1 MKGKI
6 LIVIIFIVF
15 FIKTTYADTPR
26 YFNIN
31 SNEIN
36 QKNNE
41 PKISATSYLV
51 GDLNTGEIIISK
63 NQNTI
68 LPMASISK
76 LMTAIV
82 TEDFSKNEEYTEISK
97 KALATNGKN
106 GELKLGE
113 KIKVGDLIY
122 PLLLE
127 SSNDA
132 AEALAEYFGRDNFIS
147 KMNQKAKT
155 LKMDSTKYEDPSGL
169 SENNDSTAADLFKL
183 TCYITQNQN
192 NLFKITTLR
201 SYNNQKHNWSNISQ
215 FLKKDEYIGGKSG
228 YTDKAKQTVISL
240 FSLELGQNIY
250 RPICI
255 VLLGSN
261 DRKRDVE
268 SILKYLDKNIY
279 YGGSGD
285 AKADWVKEKI
295 GRPEINE
302 QQYIN
307 MSFGGDIMLDRGV
320 RNSVVKNFN
329 NDYSS
334 LFEKLP
340 KLKLQDIVFAN
351 LEGTASD
358 KGKDL
363 HNLYSFRMDPSV
375 IPTLAGAGINI
386 LSVANNHIGD
396 FGLDAYID
404 TLSRLKENEILY
416 TGGGNNKIEAETPA
430 ITEKYGMKIGFLG
443 FSDKGPEG
451 MEATDEQAGIL
462 LANNKN
468 FDQIIQNASKKVDY
482 LIVSIHFGEEYQN
495 KHNQR
500 QEYLAHKAIDD
511 GAKIIIGSHPHVVED
526 TEVYSKKDCTQSS
539 CVGYIAYSLGN
550 FIFDQS
556 WSTSTMQGMILNI
569 KLWRD
574 GSMNIRK
581 DTIKLNKAFQ
591 PDQILIGKEE
601 KIKFK

>member
-183 TCYITQNQN
+183 
-192 NLFKITTLR
+192 
-201 SYNNQKHNWSNISQ
+201 
-215 FLKKDEYIGGKSG
+215 
-228 YTDKAKQTVISL
+228 
-240 FSLELGQNIY
+240 
-250 RPICI
+250 
-255 VLLGSN
+255 
-261 DRKRDVE
+261 
-268 SILKYLDKNIY
+268 
-279 YGGSGD
+279 
-285 AKADWVKEKI
+285 
-295 GRPEINE
+295 
-302 QQYIN
+302 
-307 MSFGGDIMLDRGV
+307 
-320 RNSVVKNFN
+320 
-329 NDYSS
+329 
-334 LFEKLP
+334 P
-340 KLKLQDIVFAN
+340 K
-351 LEGTASD
+351 T
-358 KGKDL
+358 
-363 HNLYSFRMDPSV
+363 
-375 IPTLAGAGINI
+375 
-386 LSVANNHIGD
+386 
-396 FGLDAYID
+396 
-404 TLSRLKENEILY
+404 
-416 TGGGNNKIEAETPA
+416 
-430 ITEKYGMKIGFLG
+430 
-443 FSDKGPEG
+443 
-451 MEATDEQAGIL
+451 
-462 LANNKN
+462 
-468 FDQIIQNASKKVDY
+468 
-482 LIVSIHFGEEYQN
+482 
-495 KHNQR
+495 
-500 QEYLAHKAIDD
+500 
-511 GAKIIIGSHPHVVED
+511 KIIYLKSP
-526 TEVYSKKDCTQSS
+526 
-539 CVGYIAYSLGN
+539 L
-550 FIFDQS
+550 
-556 WSTSTMQGMILNI
+556 
-569 KLWRD
+569 
-574 GSMNIRK
+574 
-581 DTIKLNKAFQ
+581 
-591 PDQILIGKEE
+591 
-601 KIKFK
+601 